1 MAASSEKIKALS
13 DAPAEDSRLR
23 RLLSQREVQLL
34 LVLVVFTLLVRAGG
48 AKGFLGPTHFPIFL
62 SQVAPDML
70 VVIPMAML
78 LIGGM
83 FDLSVTGVANLSVV
97 LVGWTFSR
105 LLGTMDDTLLIILV
119 VAIGVTAGLIV
130 GAINGL
136 AVTRLRMNPLMTTLA
151 TWWMAQGAATGVA
164 GGESR
169 HNFVGSFRDIA
180 RFQPLRDLGET
191 FPFLQEMR
199 ISTLPLPV
207 FYALIVIF
215 LGWLI
220 LTRTR
225 FGWHI
230 FATGSDRQG
239 AALNGVNVSRVTLI
253 GFIAT
258 GVAAAVCGIVW
269 ASRLT
274 SAPPNTLGGLELR
287 VIAAAV
293 IGGAAL
299 TGGEGSVLGA
309 VLGLFFMHMIR
320 SATIQLGLPVYW
332 EFFVLG
338 AVLFTAV
345 AFDAWAKRRADT
357 Q

>member
-1 MAASSEKIKALS
+1 MTAIFDKVKQPDDTQE
-13 DAPAEDSRLR
+13 EDSRLR
-23 RLLSQREVQLL
+23 RWLMQREVQLL

-105 LLGTMDDTLLIILV
+105 LLGQMDDTLLIILV
-119 VAIGVTAGLIV
+119 VAIGLTAGLIV

-151 TWWMAQGAATGVA
+151 TWWMAQGFATGVA

-169 HNFVGSFRDIA
+169 HNFVGAFRGIA
-180 RFQPLRDLGET
+180 RHQPLQGLGEA

-215 LGWLI
+215 LGWLV
-220 LTRTR
+220 LNRTR

-239 AALNGVNVSRVTLI
+239 AALNGVNVNRVTLA

-258 GVAAAVCGIVW
+258 GVAAAMCGIVW

-293 IGGAAL
+293 IGGRGAHRRRRQCARFGAGL
-299 TGGEGSVLGA
+299 VLYAHDPKRYHSTGFARILGVFRIGSGSV
-309 VLGLFFMHMIR
+309 H
-320 SATIQLGLPVYW
+320 
-332 EFFVLG
+332 
-338 AVLFTAV
+338 
-345 AFDAWAKRRADT
+345 RRRL
-357 Q
+357 